1 MANGPWEVQTL
12 VQILLNLASEDK
24 LTKVCLREEPG
35 QRKGGTRV
43 AKRLF
48 QEIETVINKAKKN
61 QIKNKGRGSLL
72 KGGVQV
78 PTDASLIWNLIHQE
92 FPSGWCLKNSL

>member
-48 QEIETVINKAKKN
+48 QEIETVINKAKK
-61 QIKNKGRGSLL
+61 IRL
-72 KGGVQV
+72 KTKEEG
-78 PTDASLIWNLIHQE
+78 A
-92 FPSGWCLKNSL
+92 F